1 MAQYGTAEYY
11 KQELEEKDKQ
21 VRLMTQGLAVII
33 KEEKFIS
40 TEDICRYV
48 DTVSTVCDS
57 YLYNKELYE
66 EKLQEEDDNG

>member
-40 TEDICRYV
+40 TDDICEYV
-48 DTVSTVCDS
+48 NTVSAMCDC
-57 YLYNKELYE
+57 YLYNKQLYE

>member
-11 KQELEEKDKQ
+11 KQELEEKDIQ
-21 VRLMTQGLAVII
+21 VRLMTQGIAVII

-66 EKLQEEDDNG
+66 EKLREEDDNG

>member
-11 KQELEEKDKQ
+11 KQELEEKDRQ
-21 VRLMTQGLAVII
+21 VRLMTQGLAVVI

-40 TEDICRYV
+40 TEDICEYV
-48 DTVSTVCDS
+48 NTVSTMCNS
-57 YLYNKELYE
+57 YLFSKNQYE

>member
-40 TEDICRYV
+40 TDDICEYV
-48 DTVSTVCDS
+48 NTVSAMCDS
-57 YLYNKELYE
+57 YLYNKQLYK
-66 EKLQEEDDNG
+66 EKLQEEADNG

>member
-21 VRLMTQGLAVII
+21 VRLMTQGLAVVI

-40 TEDICRYV
+40 IEDICRYV

>member
-11 KQELEEKDKQ
+11 KQELEEKDRQ
-21 VRLMTQGLAVII
+21 VRLMTQGLAVVI

-48 DTVSTVCDS
+48 DTVSTVCNS
-57 YLYNKELYE
+57 YLYNKKLYE

>member
-11 KQELEEKDKQ
+11 KQELEEKDRQ
-21 VRLMTQGLAVII
+21 VRLMAQGLAVVI

-40 TEDICRYV
+40 TEDICEYIN
-48 DTVSTVCDS
+48 TVSTMCNS
-57 YLYNKELYE
+57 YLFNKNQYE

>member
-11 KQELEEKDKQ
+11 KQELKEKDMQ
-21 VRLMTQGLAVII
+21 IRLMAQGLAVII

-40 TEDICRYV
+40 TEDICEYV
-48 DTVSTVCDS
+48 NTVSAMCNS
-57 YLYNKELYE
+57 YLYNKNQYE

>member
-11 KQELEEKDKQ
+11 KQELEEKDRQ
-21 VRLMTQGLAVII
+21 VRLMTQGIAVII

-48 DTVSTVCDS
+48 DTVSTVCNA

>member
-11 KQELEEKDKQ
+11 KQELREKDVQ
-21 VRLMTQGLAVII
+21 IRLMAQGLAVII

-40 TEDICRYV
+40 TEDICEYV
-48 DTVSTVCDS
+48 NTVSTMCNS
-57 YLYNKELYE
+57 YLFNKNQYE

>member
-21 VRLMTQGLAVII
+21 VRLMTQGLAVVI

-40 TEDICRYV
+40 TEDICEYV
-48 DTVSTVCDS
+48 NTVSTMCNS
-57 YLYNKELYE
+57 YLFNKNQYE

>member
-11 KQELEEKDKQ
+11 KQELEEKDRQ
-21 VRLMTQGLAVII
+21 VRLMTQGLAVVI

-40 TEDICRYV
+40 TEDICEYIN
-48 DTVSTVCDS
+48 TVSTMCDF
-57 YLYNKELYE
+57 YLFNKNQYE

>member
-21 VRLMTQGLAVII
+21 VRLMTQGLAVVI

-40 TEDICRYV
+40 TEDICSYV

-57 YLYNKELYE
+57 YLYNKQLYE
-66 EKLQEEDDNG
+66 EKLQEEDNNG

>member
-11 KQELEEKDKQ
+11 KQELEEKDRQ
-21 VRLMTQGLAVII
+21 VRLMTQGLAVVI

-40 TEDICRYV
+40 TEDICEYV
-48 DTVSTVCDS
+48 DTVSTACDC
-57 YLYNKELYE
+57 YLYNKQLYE

>member
-11 KQELEEKDKQ
+11 KKELEEKDKQ

-40 TEDICRYV
+40 TEDICGYV
-48 DTVSTVCDS
+48 DTVSAICSS
-57 YLYNKELYE
+57 YLYNKKLYE
-66 EKLQEEDDNG
+66 EKSQEEDDNG

>member
-11 KQELEEKDKQ
+11 KQELEEKDRQ
-21 VRLMTQGLAVII
+21 VRLMTQGLAVVI

-40 TEDICRYV
+40 TADICAYV
-48 DTVSTVCDS
+48 ATVSTVCNS
-57 YLYNKELYE
+57 YLYNKNQYE

>member
-11 KQELEEKDKQ
+11 KQALEEKDKQ

-40 TEDICRYV
+40 TEDICVYV

>member
-21 VRLMTQGLAVII
+21 VRLMTQGLAVVI

-57 YLYNKELYE
+57 YLYNKTLYE

>member
-11 KQELEEKDKQ
+11 KQELEEKDRQ
-21 VRLMTQGLAVII
+21 VRLMTQGLAVVI

-66 EKLQEEDDNG
+66 KKLQEEDDNG

>member
-11 KQELEEKDKQ
+11 KQELEEKDRQ
-21 VRLMTQGLAVII
+21 VRLMTQGLAVVI

-40 TEDICRYV
+40 TEDICGYV

>member
-11 KQELEEKDKQ
+11 KQELEENDRQ
-21 VRLMTQGLAVII
+21 VRLMTQGLAVVI

-40 TEDICRYV
+40 TEDICEYIN
-48 DTVSTVCDS
+48 TVSTMCNS
-57 YLYNKELYE
+57 YLFNKNQYE

>member
-11 KQELEEKDKQ
+11 KQELEEKDRQ
-21 VRLMTQGLAVII
+21 VRLMTQGLAAVI

-40 TEDICRYV
+40 TEDICEYIN
-48 DTVSTVCDS
+48 TVSTTCNS
-57 YLYNKELYE
+57 YLFNKNQYE

>member
-11 KQELEEKDKQ
+11 KQELEEKDRQ
-21 VRLMTQGLAVII
+21 VRLMTQGLAVI

-40 TEDICRYV
+40 TEDICGYV
-48 DTVSTVCDS
+48 DTVSTVCNS
-57 YLYNKELYE
+57 YLFNKNQYE

>member
-11 KQELEEKDKQ
+11 KRELEEKDRQ
-21 VRLMTQGLAVII
+21 VRLMTQGIAVII

-40 TEDICRYV
+40 TDDICEYV
-48 DTVSTVCDS
+48 KTVSTVCNT
-57 YLYNKELYE
+57 YLYNKQLYE

>member
-1 MAQYGTAEYY
+1 MAQHGTAEYY
-11 KQELEEKDKQ
+11 KQELEEKDRQ

-40 TEDICRYV
+40 TEDICEYIN
-48 DTVSTVCDS
+48 TVSTMCNS
-57 YLYNKELYE
+57 YLFNKNQYE